1 MIKYT
6 YIIMNKD
13 MYILLYENALY
24 WCFYSM
30 YMIWATCYVCNNIR
44 RMRRGDDLL
53 KITCARSTKEARDF
67 IKEAV
72 D

>member
-1 MIKYT
+1 MKMP
-6 YIIMNKD
+6 YIGVFIVHD
-13 MYILLYENALY
+13 LGH
-24 WCFYSM
+24 
-30 YMIWATCYVCNNIR
+30 CYVCNNIR

-72 D
+72 A

>member
-1 MIKYT
+1 
-6 YIIMNKD
+6 
-13 MYILLYENALY
+13 
-24 WCFYSM
+24 
-30 YMIWATCYVCNNIR
+30 MIWATCYVCNNIR